1 MNRKRLIVY
10 VLMGSIFL
18 VNLAGAS
25 WIAVT
30 GSDREPFEKKYPGQC
45 AYPVVSVVY
54 EDPTKPNPKVIEVDL
69 TGDFSKCVG
78 SQVLV
83 TTYKTGNVYSYSV
96 AEIMPNQGTI
106 KLSFIKQGGG
116 GDLYQKFPLII
127 THRLVSSGPL
137 APPTTSIN
145 PAEIQVVFSDTW
157 N

>member
-1 MNRKRLIVY
+1 MNKKRLSLY
-10 VLMGSIFL
+10 VFMASIFL
-18 VNLAGAS
+18 LNLAGAS

-30 GSDREPFEKKYPGQC
+30 GSDRAPFEQTYPGQC

-69 TGDFSKCVG
+69 TGDFSDCVG

-96 AEIMPNQGTI
+96 ADILPNQATI
-106 KLSFIKQGGG
+106 QLHFIKQGGG
-116 GDLYQKFPLII
+116 GDLYQKFPLV
-127 THRLVSSGPL
+127 TNHRLVTHGPL

-145 PAEIQVVFSDTW
+145 PAEIQVTFAWTW